1 MTGLTHPATHPGTPP
16 GAHPGTPSG
25 ARPAPHPGAHS
36 AIHPGYPAHTVT
48 AEYPLADL
56 DEDFPRDLGTAEQ
69 QPPWDDPVQV
79 AAARAELARLPGLV
93 GGEEVRLLRTL
104 LAEAATGHCLVIQA
118 GDCAEDPAECAP
130 SAVLRKAGLLD
141 ALAGVMVAG
150 TGKPVVRIGRIA
162 GQFAKPRS
170 APTETVGGLELPVYR
185 GHLVNG
191 PEPTPAARRPD
202 PRRMLDCYY
211 AAHRAVTYLR
221 QRTSDWAL
229 PTGAPVWT
237 SHEALVFDYELPLL
251 RRTAAG
257 DILLAST
264 HLPWI
269 GERTRQPDGPHALM
283 LAQVSNPVAVKIGPT
298 IRPEELLAL
307 CARLDPGRE
316 PGRLTL
322 IARMGADAVGD
333 ALEPLVRTVREA
345 GHPVAWLCDPMHG
358 NTVKSPS
365 GAKVRSVR
373 TVVEEVRTFL
383 AVVARAG
390 GTPAGLHLETTPY
403 DVDECVWGDPAEYDL
418 VADRAAGPVSHCDPR
433 LNPAQ
438 AVEVA
443 RAWTDPG
450 EAP

>member
-1 MTGLTHPATHPGTPP
+1 VTGLT
-16 GAHPGTPSG
+16 
-25 ARPAPHPGAHS
+25 R
-36 AIHPGYPAHTVT
+36 PGYPLHTLT
-48 AEYPLADL
+48 AEHPLDGLTGL

-69 QPPWDDPVQV
+69 QPRWDDPVQV

-93 GGEEVRLLRTL
+93 GWEEVRLLRTL

-130 SAVLRKAGLLD
+130 PAVLRKAGLLD

-150 TGKPVVRIGRIA
+150 TGRPVVRIGRIA

-170 APTETVGGLELPVYR
+170 APTETVDGVELPVYR

-191 PEPTPAARRPD
+191 PEPTAAARRPD

-269 GERTRQPDGPHALM
+269 GERTRQPDGPHVMM
-283 LAQVSNPVAVKIGPT
+283 LAQVTNPVACKVGPT
-298 IRPEELLAL
+298 TRPEELLAL
-307 CARLDPGRE
+307 CARLDPARE

-322 IARMGADAVGD
+322 IARMGARAVGD
-333 ALEPLVRTVREA
+333 ALAPLVAAVREA

-365 GAKVRSVR
+365 GVKVRSVR

-383 AVVARAG
+383 EVVAEAG

-403 DVDECVWGDPAEYDL
+403 DVAECVWGDPAELD
-418 VADRAAGPVSHCDPR
+418 AAPGRAAGPVSHCDPR

-443 RAWTDPG
+443 RAWATP
-450 EAP
+450 PV

>member
-1 MTGLTHPATHPGTPP
+1 M
-16 GAHPGTPSG
+16 
-25 ARPAPHPGAHS
+25 
-36 AIHPGYPAHTVT
+36 
-48 AEYPLADL
+48 
-56 DEDFPRDLGTAEQ
+56 DEDFPRDLGAAEQ
-69 QPPWDDPVQV
+69 QPDWADPVQV

-93 GGEEVRLLRTL
+93 TWEEVRLLRTL
-104 LAEAATGHCLVIQA
+104 LAEAATGHYLVIQA

-130 SAVLRKAGLLD
+130 ATVMRKAGLLD

-150 TGKPVVRIGRIA
+150 TGQPVVRIGRIA

-170 APTETVGGLELPVYR
+170 AGTEQVGGVELPVYR

-191 PEPTPAARRPD
+191 PEPTAAARRPD
-202 PRRMLDCYY
+202 PRRMLECYY

-237 SHEALVFDYELPLL
+237 SHEALVLDYELPLL
-251 RRTAAG
+251 RRTTAG
-257 DILLAST
+257 HILLAST

-269 GERTRQPDGPHALM
+269 GERTRHPDGPHARM
-283 LAQVSNPVAVKIGPT
+283 LAHVTNPVACKVGLAT
-298 IRPEELLAL
+298 RPEDLLAL

-322 IARMGADAVGD
+322 ISRMGAAAVRD
-333 ALEPLVRTVREA
+333 ALPPLVTAVREA
-345 GHPVAWLCDPMHG
+345 GHRVAWLCDPLHG

-365 GAKVRSVR
+365 GVKVRSVR
-373 TVVEEVRTFL
+373 TVVAEVRAFL
-383 AVVARAG
+383 EVVAKSG
-390 GTPAGLHLETTPY
+390 GTPAGLHLETTPHE
-403 DVDECVWGDPAEYDL
+403 VAECVWADPAELDTE
-418 VADRAAGPVSHCDPR
+418 AARTACRAVPASLCDPR

-443 RAWTDPG
+443 RAWA
-450 EAP
+450 APAP

>member
-1 MTGLTHPATHPGTPP
+1 MAGT
-16 GAHPGTPSG
+16 TS
-25 ARPAPHPGAHS
+25 S
-36 AIHPGYPAHTVT
+36 YGYPLHALA
-48 AEYPLADL
+48 AESPLDDL
-56 DEDFPRDLGTAEQ
+56 DEDFPTGLGTAEQ
-69 QPPWDDPVQV
+69 QPHWDDPVRV

-93 GGEEVRLLRTL
+93 GWEEVRLLRTL
-104 LAEAATGHCLVIQA
+104 LAEAATGHYLVIQA
-118 GDCAEDPAECAP
+118 GDCAEDPAECEP
-130 SAVLRKAGLLD
+130 SAVVRKAGLLD

-150 TGKPVVRIGRIA
+150 TGKPVLRVGRIA

-170 APTETVGGLELPVYR
+170 APTETTGGVELPVYR
-185 GHLVNG
+185 GHLVNA
-191 PEPTPAARRPD
+191 PEPTAEARRPD

-221 QRTSDWAL
+221 HRTSDWAL
-229 PTGAPVWT
+229 PTEAPVWT

-251 RRTAAG
+251 RRTPSG

-269 GERTRQPDGPHALM
+269 GERTRQSDGPHVRM
-283 LAQVSNPVAVKIGPT
+283 LAQVTNPVACKVGPAT
-298 IRPEELLAL
+298 RPAELLAL

-322 IARMGADAVGD
+322 IARMGAGAVRE
-333 ALEPLVRTVREA
+333 ALPPLVAAVREA

-365 GAKVRSVR
+365 GVKVRSVR
-373 TVVEEVRTFL
+373 TVVEEVRAFL
-383 AVVARAG
+383 EAVTSGG

-403 DVDECVWGDPAEYDL
+403 DVAECVWADPAELD
-418 VADRAAGPVSHCDPR
+418 AGAGGRGSAAASHCDPR

-438 AVEVA
+438 ALEVA
-443 RAWTDPG
+443 RAWANP
-450 EAP
+450 

>member
-1 MTGLTHPATHPGTPP
+1 VTGLP
-16 GAHPGTPSG
+16 
-25 ARPAPHPGAHS
+25 
-36 AIHPGYPAHTVT
+36 HPGYPPHTLT
-48 AEYPLADL
+48 AERPLDGL

-69 QPPWDDPVQV
+69 QPHWEDPVQV

-93 GGEEVRLLRTL
+93 GSEEVRLLRTL
-104 LAEAATGHCLVIQA
+104 LAEAAAGHYLVIQA
-118 GDCAEDPAECAP
+118 GDCAEDPAECEP

-150 TGKPVVRIGRIA
+150 TGRPVVRIGRIA

-170 APTETVGGLELPVYR
+170 AGTETADGVVLPVYR

-202 PRRMLDCYY
+202 PRRLLDCYY

-221 QRTSDWAL
+221 QRTSDWAP
-229 PTGAPVWT
+229 PTSAPVWT
-237 SHEALVFDYELPLL
+237 SHEALLFDYELPLL

-269 GERTRQPDGPHALM
+269 GERTRQPDGPHVMM
-283 LAQVSNPVAVKIGPT
+283 LAQVTNPVACKVGPT
-298 IRPEELLAL
+298 TRPEELLAL
-307 CARLDPGRE
+307 CARLDPARE

-322 IARMGADAVGD
+322 IARMGVPAVGD
-333 ALEPLVRTVREA
+333 ALAPLVAAVREA

-358 NTVKSPS
+358 NTVKSPA
-365 GAKVRSVR
+365 GVKVRSVR

-383 AVVARAG
+383 EVVTRAG

-403 DVDECVWGDPAEYDL
+403 DVAECVWGDPAELD
-418 VADRAAGPVSHCDPR
+418 AAPARSTGPVSHCDPR

-443 RAWTDPG
+443 RAWATPP
-450 EAP
+450 A